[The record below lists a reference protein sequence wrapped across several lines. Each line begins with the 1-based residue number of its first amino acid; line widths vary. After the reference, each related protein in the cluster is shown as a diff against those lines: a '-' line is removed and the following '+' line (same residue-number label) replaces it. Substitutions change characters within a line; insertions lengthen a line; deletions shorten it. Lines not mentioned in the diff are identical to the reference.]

1 MTSAQPDK
9 FVRLS
14 TKLLEALLA
23 CHLTGVQLRI
33 ILWVIRNTDGWN
45 RKLTPFSWYQI
56 ASKLGVNRAVVWRA
70 GQRLLQ
76 DRVLFLEDGQLGIE
90 KDDNQWR
97 VPRLATAGDG
107 DRQLWMPAIA
117 VAWEQRQPSSASNAT
132 VAPRQRTR
140 CPDATLFRRAKDS
153 SKDNLKTY
161 KDKHLSETVALRQ
174 RLQETTEGRETPLQ
188 QVMNHYIAFRGQT
201 LTKEQTSSFYRRFGK
216 AAKALLEACAQR
228 VQVAQVAIS
237 RIGSRL
243 NQAGLS
249 WTLETVYKWYC
260 DPSLTNPNG
269 KAETA
274 NPAAGAA
281 RPIPGK
287 YDGISKN

>member
-1 MTSAQPDK
+1 MTSSQPDK

-23 CHLTGVQLRI
+23 SHVTGVQLRI

-45 RKLTPFSWYQI
+45 RRLTPFSWYQM
-56 ASKLGVNRAVVWRA
+56 ANKLGANRAVVWRA

-76 DRVLFLEDGQLGIE
+76 DRVLLLEDGQLAIE
-90 KDDNQWR
+90 KDDGQWR
-97 VPRLATAGDG
+97 VPRLAQACKD
-107 DRQLWMPAIA
+107 DRQLWMPGID
-117 VAWEQRQPSSASNAT
+117 VAKEQRQPLPGSNANI
-132 VAPRQRTR
+132 AAGQWKR
-140 CPDATLFRRAKDS
+140 CPEATVFRRAKDS

-161 KDKHLSETVALRQ
+161 KDKHPCETVASKQ
-174 RLQETTEGRETPLQ
+174 RLQETTGGRETPVE

-201 LTKEQTSSFYRRFGK
+201 LTEERTSGFYRRFGK
-216 AAKALLEACAQR
+216 AAKALLGACAQR
-228 VQVAQVAIS
+228 VHEAKEAIT
-237 RIGSRL
+237 RIGGHL
-243 NQAGLS
+243 NQKELS

-260 DPSLTNPNG
+260 DPSLMNPHGN
-269 KAETA
+269 AETA
-274 NPAAGAA
+274 NSAAGAA